1 MLAFARLSRSTLP
14 GVAVTAHDSA
24 QPKLKA
30 FSDLVCVDDFR
41 TAAKRRLPRA
51 IFDFIDGAA
60 GHEQT
65 MRANEEAFQR
75 IGFRPRILVDV
86 SHRDLSTTVLGSR
99 IDVPILLGPSGMQ
112 RLVCREG
119 ELSAARAAK
128 RMGTVFVLSIGSSRT
143 LEEVAAA
150 APDANLWLQ
159 VYLWNTHAW
168 VESVIRRAADAGY
181 RALCVTIDS
190 KAPGGRKY
198 RDLRN
203 GLLDP
208 RISLRSALDA
218 ARHPAWVADF
228 LLGPRI
234 VGAHLQDDGGSQVK
248 VSLFRSPAVIQRRMD
263 PAATWD
269 EITWLRRVWKGP
281 LVVKGIL
288 TPEDAQLAIDRGADA
303 IICSNH
309 GGRVLDGDPPT
320 LHALPRV
327 AEVAA
332 RAHKEVLV
340 DGGIR
345 TGNDVAKALALGA
358 RAVLVARPYWWGLA
372 VGGES
377 GAYQVLDLLKQEL
390 DSTMTQLG
398 RPTIADLEATAIEQ
412 LPFAFPPARPDSG
425 GRRV

>member
-1 MLAFARLSRSTLP
+1 MAR
-14 GVAVTAHDSA
+14 
-24 QPKLKA
+24 
-30 FSDLVCVDDFR
+30 
-41 TAAKRRLPRA
+41 RRLPRA

-75 IGFRPRILVDV
+75 YGFRPKLLTDV
-86 SHRDLSTTVLGSR
+86 SHRDLGTTLLGSR
-99 IDVPILLGPSGMQ
+99 IEVPILLGPSGMQ

-119 ELSAARAAK
+119 EVSAARAAK
-128 RMGTVFVLSIGSSRT
+128 RLGTVFVLSIGSSRT
-143 LEEVAAA
+143 LEDVADA
-150 APDANLWLQ
+150 APGANLWLQ
-159 VYLWNTHAW
+159 VYLWNTRAW
-168 VESVIRRAADAGY
+168 VEQVIRRADEAGY

-198 RDLRN
+198 RDMRN
-203 GLLDP
+203 GILNP
-208 RISLRSALDA
+208 RVSVGSALDA

-281 LVVKGIL
+281 LIVKGIL
-288 TPEDAQLAIDRGADA
+288 TPEDTQLAIDHGADA

-327 AEVAA
+327 VDVAA
-332 RAHKEVLV
+332 RAGKQVLV

-358 RAVLVARPYWWGLA
+358 RACLVARPYWWGLA

-377 GAYQVLDLLKQEL
+377 GAYQVIDMLKKEL
-390 DSTMTQLG
+390 ESTMTQLG
-398 RPTIADLEATAIEQ
+398 RPTIAELDLSAVEQ
-412 LPFAFPPARPDSG
+412 LPFALPAARPLS
-425 GRRV
+425 

>member
-1 MLAFARLSRSTLP
+1 MPA
-14 GVAVTAHDSA
+14 
-24 QPKLKA
+24 LKVRG
-30 FSDLVCVDDFR
+30 DLVCLDDFR
-41 TAAKRRLPRA
+41 YAARRRLPRA
-51 IFDFIDGAA
+51 IFDFVDGAA

-65 MRANEEAFQR
+65 MRANEEAYARFA
-75 IGFRPRILVDV
+75 FRPKLLTDV
-86 SHRDLSTTVLGSR
+86 SKRDLGTTLLGSR

-143 LEEVAAA
+143 LEEVADA
-150 APDANLWLQ
+150 APGANLWLQ
-159 VYLWNTHAW
+159 VYLWNTRQW
-168 VESVIRRAADAGY
+168 VEQVIRRADTAGY

-198 RDLRN
+198 RDIRN
-203 GLLDP
+203 GILNP
-208 RISLRSALDA
+208 RISVRSALDA
-218 ARHPAWVADF
+218 VRHPAWVADF

-234 VGAHLQDDGGSQVK
+234 VGAHLLDDGGSQVK

-263 PAATWD
+263 PSATWD
-269 EITWLRRVWKGP
+269 EIAWLRRIWQGP

-288 TPEDAQLAIDRGADA
+288 TAEDARLAIEHGADA

-320 LHALPRV
+320 LYALPRV
-327 AEVAA
+327 AEVTA
-332 RAHKEVLV
+332 RAGKEVLV

-358 RAVLVARPYWWGLA
+358 RACLIARPYWYGLA
-372 VGGES
+372 VGGEG
-377 GAYQVLDLLKQEL
+377 GAHQVLDILKKEL
-390 DSTMTQLG
+390 ESTMTQLG
-398 RPTIADLEATAIEQ
+398 RPTIAELDASAVEE
-412 LPFAFPPARPDSG
+412 LPFSLPAARMPH
-425 GRRV
+425 

>member
-1 MLAFARLSRSTLP
+1 MLAFARLSGSTRAE
-14 GVAVTAHDSA
+14 VAVATKDAVPS
-24 QPKLKA
+24 KLKT
-30 FSDLVCVDDFR
+30 FSNLVCVDDFR
-41 TAAKRRLPRA
+41 SAAKRRLPRA

-65 MRANEEAFQR
+65 MRANEEAFR
-75 IGFRPRILVDV
+75 RYAFRPRLLTDV
-86 SHRDLSTTVLGSR
+86 SRRDAGTTVVGSR

-119 ELSAARAAK
+119 EISAARAAK

-143 LEEVAAA
+143 LEAVADA
-150 APDANLWLQ
+150 APGANLWLQ
-159 VYLWNTHAW
+159 VYLWNTREW
-168 VESVIRRAADAGY
+168 VEQVIRRAAAAGY
-181 RALCVTIDS
+181 RALCVTVDS

-203 GLLDP
+203 GILNP
-208 RISLRSALDA
+208 RLSVRSALDA

-263 PAATWD
+263 PSATWD
-269 EITWLRRVWKGP
+269 EIRWLRRVWQGP
-281 LVVKGIL
+281 LIVKGIL
-288 TPEDAQLAIDRGADA
+288 TPEDARLAIEHGADA

-320 LHALPRV
+320 LYALPRV
-327 AEVAA
+327 AEVTA
-332 RAHKEVLV
+332 RAGKEVLV

-345 TGNDVAKALALGA
+345 TGGDVAKALALGA
-358 RAVLVARPYWWGLA
+358 KACLVARPYWWGLA

-377 GAYQVLDLLKQEL
+377 GAVQVIDMLKREL
-390 DSTMTQLG
+390 ESVMTQLG
-398 RPTIADLEATAIEQ
+398 RPTVAEIDASAVEE
-412 LPFAFPPARPDSG
+412 LPFSLPAARPLS
-425 GRRV
+425 